1 MKNRLRDKSRDRL
14 AEQLNALGVQA
25 EMKDRGQP
33 EEKVSSFWIFKRSLG
48 VIDVKSESI
57 KLINVLKKDG
67 SNKSPP
73 CWWFAFLIPC
83 DLPIPRESIL
93 KIKTVRKKS
102 FPVFGKVLD
111 VHWKGDD
118 RYTGLIAVLSRDVE
132 VDSFVA
138 KVGDLSIRSHKK
150 HFQGWAIES
159 KRFEPTQDDWI
170 ALGKIA
176 KKLVYISS

>member
-1 MKNRLRDKSRDRL
+1 MKTFNKKKKTLLRDKSRDRL

-33 EEKVSSFWIFKRSLG
+33 EAKVGSFWIFKRSLG

-83 DLPIPRESIL
+83 DIPIPRESTL

-118 RYTGLIAVLSRDVE
+118 RYTGLIAVLSRDGE
-132 VDSFVA
+132 VDSFP
-138 KVGDLSIRSHKK
+138 KK
-150 HFQGWAIES
+150 GES
-159 KRFEPTQDDWI
+159 QKKRKQLNF
-170 ALGKIA
+170 
-176 KKLVYISS
+176 VYRRT